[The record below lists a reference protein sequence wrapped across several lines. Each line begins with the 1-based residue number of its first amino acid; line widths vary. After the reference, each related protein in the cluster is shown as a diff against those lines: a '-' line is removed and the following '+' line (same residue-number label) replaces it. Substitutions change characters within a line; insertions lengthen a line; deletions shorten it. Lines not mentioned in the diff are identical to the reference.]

1 MDTRLWLALILIT
14 SFAHFTA
21 SNNRIDYADFPNI
34 RVRLCRFIQV
44 VGTICVFIFPPEIW
58 KNVLLN
64 RFGAINFFWY
74 YLCNAAWVFIGFALC
89 VGIWCLVIYILN
101 TTEKDLIKC
110 ILGYK
115 DKKSSV

>member
-21 SNNRIDYADFPNI
+21 SNDRIDYTDFPNI

-64 RFGAINFFWY
+64 RFGEINFFGY

-89 VGIWCLVIYILN
+89 VGIWYLVIYILN